1 MKPVSDL
8 WLLLGIALLAIIV
21 CCLLYTWIFRPR
33 KHSVKTYSNK
43 TRKSIDASI
52 SFRENQKALEAKIQ
66 IAEFC
71 SKLPIIGLSSRDK
84 EEIQRLILAVDK
96 RTKSGRLLL
105 PEEIY
110 CRQLLLAFCIL
121 LVCLAL
127 MFISPFFLAG
137 LLFIPM
143 CMQLPISSLERER
156 ASFATSLADEFL
168 SFYKLYYVQFIQ
180 PDNTTTLSYVINSY
194 LPSASYE
201 VKKILKVV
209 DDDLSK
215 GEEFALR
222 RWDQRFPDS
231 PKVHKFVSVARARMK
246 GDETSFEAMNTFLQL
261 LQEEHDV
268 YFNRECTKREHK
280 IQSVINTYL
289 VIGLVIVCCVAF
301 AMLLLPAIKGGS
313 YG

>member
-1 MKPVSDL
+1 MSSKTDL
-8 WLLLGIALLAIIV
+8 WLLLGIAILAIVV

-33 KHSVKTYSNK
+33 KRSVKSYSHK
-43 TRKSIDASI
+43 TRKAVDSSI

-66 IAEFC
+66 LADFFG
-71 SKLPIIGLSSRDK
+71 KLPIIGMSDRDK

-96 RTKSGRLLL
+96 RTKSGRLFL

-110 CRQLLLAFCIL
+110 CRQLLIAFCIL
-121 LVCLAL
+121 LICLVL

-137 LLFIPM
+137 LLFIPLG
-143 CMQLPISSLERER
+143 MQIPINSLEKER
-156 ASFATSLADEFL
+156 ASFAISLADEFL

-194 LPSASYE
+194 LPSASLE

-209 DDDLSK
+209 DGDLSK

-246 GDETSFEAMNTFLQL
+246 GDETSFEAMDSFLKL

-268 YFNRECTKREHK
+268 FFERECTKREHK
-280 IQSVINTYL
+280 IQAVVNTYL
-289 VIGLVIVCCVAF
+289 VIGLVTVCCMAF
-301 AMLLLPAIKGGS
+301 AMLLLPAIKGGN